1 MTDRYSQEQVRQYWS
16 QQAVEHGQSHA
27 ASWSD
32 RMVIELEIREIVR
45 YLSDG
50 DRVLDVG
57 CANGYSTI
65 QFACQK
71 RVDVR
76 GVDYI
81 PEMVDQARRR
91 AASMASALS
100 GRGGFEVGDAT
111 ALQEPDE
118 SFDKVTVV
126 RVVIN
131 LGDWERQRAAMLEC
145 ARVVRPGGLVLL
157 SEATIQGWQRL
168 NKLRREWGLA
178 DIPMPPFNQ
187 YLDQAAGVGG
197 ARCATLGVGGDC
209 GLRQHLLRGDPA
221 PEAAAR
227 PGARLRHRRRG
238 SGGGMEPMVRPA
250 SRLGGL
256 RYAEAVRVQ
265 EAFLISQMVSKRRP

>member
-1 MTDRYSQEQVRQYWS
+1 
-16 QQAVEHGQSHA
+16 
-27 ASWSD
+27 
-32 RMVIELEIREIVR
+32 MVIELEIREIVR

-57 CANGYSTI
+57 CANGYSSI
-65 QFACQK
+65 QFASRK

-100 GRGGFEVGDAT
+100 GRVEFEVGEAT

-118 SFDKVTVV
+118 SFDKVIVV

-131 LGDWERQRAAMLEC
+131 LGDWERQRVAMLEC

-187 YLDQAAGVGG
+187 YLDQDAVVESAVAAPG
-197 ARCATLGVGGDC
+197 AGRDR
-209 GLRQHLLRGDPA
+209 GLRQHLLGTR
-221 PEAAAR
+221 PEAA
-227 PGARLRHRRRG
+227 LVRRSPASTSR

-250 SRLGGL
+250 SARRL
-256 RYAEAVRVQ
+256 RYASCSVFRKPSDDVGGGVRHPR
-265 EAFLISQMVSKRRP
+265 AGGRPGASRAEPEQDRVVEP

>member
-16 QQAVEHGQSHA
+16 QQAVEHGPSHA

-57 CANGYSTI
+57 CANGYSSI
-65 QFACQK
+65 QFASQK
-71 RVDVR
+71 RVDLR

-100 GRGGFEVGDAT
+100 GRVEFEVGDAT

-118 SFDKVTVV
+118 SFDKVIVV

-131 LGDWERQRAAMLEC
+131 LGDWERQRVAMLEC

-187 YLDQAAGVGG
+187 YLDQDAVVEALSPHLELVEIADFASTYYVGTRLLKPLL
-197 ARCATLGVGGDC
+197 ARALASGIDVAD
-209 GLRQHLLRGDPA
+209 
-221 PEAAAR
+221 PEAEWNRWCAQ
-227 PGARLRHRRRG
+227 L
-238 SGGGMEPMVRPA
+238 PA
-250 SRLGGL
+250 WGDYGTQKLFVFRKPS
-256 RYAEAVRVQ
+256 
-265 EAFLISQMVSKRRP
+265 